1 MRVLI
6 TGFEPFEGS
15 PTNCTAMV
23 VARIGSLLRDG
34 RGHAL
39 AEREVATAVLPVA
52 DRTAAEALDSAMR
65 AHRPEVIVCL
75 GEASGRSSVGIER
88 VAINLRDYRIPD
100 NEGAVVSDR
109 PIVADGPAA
118 YFATLPL
125 RSMGAAFERRGI
137 ASRISRD
144 AGTFLCNQVMYEA
157 LHRVRGTPALAGF
170 VHLPLVREQIGE
182 IADGRRSMPRL
193 GAGVFDAVAS
203 DGSMA
208 ERGGGAGPDLSGWI
222 GTLTREAPTLEAM
235 SLGVMDA
242 VEAACSA
249 GAADE

>member
-6 TGFEPFEGS
+6 TGFEPFEGA

-23 VARIGSLLRDG
+23 LARIGSLLDG
-34 RGHAL
+34 GHGHAL
-39 AEREVATAVLPVA
+39 GKRAVATAVLPVA
-52 DRTAAEALDSAMR
+52 DRTAAGALDAAMR
-65 AHRPEVIVCL
+65 GHRPEVIVCL

-100 NEGAVVSDR
+100 NEGLVVSER
-109 PIVADGPAA
+109 AIVEGGPAA
-118 YFATLPL
+118 YFSTLPL
-125 RSMGAAFERRGI
+125 RAMGAAFERRAI
-137 ASRISRD
+137 AARVSRD

-157 LHRVRGTPALAGF
+157 LHRVRDTPVLAGF

-182 IADGRRSMPRL
+182 IADGRRAMPRS
-193 GAGVFDAVAS
+193 GAGVFDALAS
-203 DGSMA
+203 DGSMV
-208 ERGGGAGPDLSGWI
+208 ERGGGGGSVSSGW
-222 GTLTREAPTLEAM
+222 LDALSREAPALEAL

-249 GAADE
+249 GSAGG